1 MRYPD
6 VLTERETMRQAVFG
20 VSIARFG
27 DGELSLCL
35 GGSSVSQQYDPALRK
50 ELCEILYG
58 VPAGNAALLPCIP
71 RLDPTGPRYAYWQ
84 KYATD
89 RHTTL
94 YRAPLFGSSFVT
106 RPDNAPWIDRA
117 DYWDAV
123 RSLWQSKTVT
133 VVSGDPTLCEVA
145 MSSGARGAKVIQAPK
160 RNAYAVI
167 DEIEKQIYPAPGRPV
182 LIALGAAGTAL
193 AARLARKGLHAL
205 DLGHIGQFM
214 KPENQGA
221 FEFAP
226 DQLASAQYRA
236 QLYDAHATSH
246 WGKGGHYWAAQL
258 KVLCD
263 THGCGEVLD
272 YGCGSGTLKPA
283 LAEIGVKCLEYDP
296 GVKGKDVLP
305 KLADLVAS
313 TDVFEHIE
321 PELVDNVLAHTY
333 RLARKVGFFAIAK
346 QPAKKILADG
356 RNAHLSCHET
366 KWWVAAL
373 ARAGWDPKKITV
385 AEDAWKKC
393 LIICTK

>member
-6 VLTERETMRQAVFG
+6 VLTERETMRRAAAG
-20 VSIARFG
+20 ASLARFG
-27 DGELSLCL
+27 DGELSICL
-35 GGSSVSQQYDPALRK
+35 GGSSVSQQYDPALRR

-58 VPAGNAALLPCIP
+58 TYDAYGVLPCIP
-71 RLDPTGPRYAYWQ
+71 RLDPCGPRYAYWQ

-89 RHTTL
+89 RHTML
-94 YRAPLFGSSFVT
+94 YRAPEFGSSFVT
-106 RPDNAPWIDRA
+106 RPDNAPWIDRP
-117 DYWDAV
+117 DYWEQV
-123 RSLWQSKTVT
+123 RSLWRAKAVTLISGSRELFDVVEPEADGNSSFILASKR
-133 VVSGDPTLCEVA
+133 D
-145 MSSGARGAKVIQAPK
+145 
-160 RNAYAVI
+160 AYADI
-167 DEIEKQIYPAPGRPV
+167 DELQQHAAALPARTV

-226 DQLASAQYRA
+226 DQLASPTYRA
-236 QLYDAHATSH
+236 SLRHAHATTH
-246 WGKGGHYWAAQL
+246 WGKGGHYWAPHL
-258 KVLCD
+258 KALAD
-263 THGCGEVLD
+263 TYGCGEVLD

-296 GVKGKDVLP
+296 GVPGKDVMP
-305 KLADLVAS
+305 KLADIVAS

-346 QPAKKILADG
+346 QPAKKILDDG

-366 KWWVAAL
+366 KWWIEAL
-373 ARAGWDPKKITV
+373 VRAGWKRENIKV
-385 AEDAWKKC
+385 AEDQWKKC

>member
-6 VLTERETMRQAVFG
+6 VLTERETMRRAVAG
-20 VSIARFG
+20 ASLARFG
-27 DGELSLCL
+27 DGELSICL

-58 VPAGNAALLPCIP
+58 VAGPVLPCIP
-71 RLDPTGPRYAYWQ
+71 RLDPSGPRYAYWE

-89 RHTTL
+89 RHTAL

-106 RPDNAPWIDRA
+106 RPDNAPWIDRP
-117 DYWDAV
+117 DYWEHVA
-123 RSLWQSKTVT
+123 SLWRGRDVLY
-133 VVSGDPTLCEVA
+133 VSGEATLANVIAKTAGNIQIVA
-145 MSSGARGAKVIQAPK
+145 CAK
-160 RNAYAVI
+160 RDAYSDI
-167 DEIEKQIYPAPGRPV
+167 DRIEAECSHSNRGRPV

-226 DQLASAQYRA
+226 DQLASAEYRA
-236 QLYDAHATSH
+236 LLDEAHRTSH
-246 WGKGGHYWAAQL
+246 WGKGGHCWAEKLAAQV
-258 KVLCD
+258 KA
-263 THGCGEVLD
+263 HKCGEVLD

-283 LAEIGVKCLEYDP
+283 LADLGIKCLEYDP
-296 GVKGKDVLP
+296 GVRGKDVLP
-305 KLADLVAS
+305 KLADLVCS

-321 PELVDNVLAHTY
+321 PERVDNVLAHTY

-373 ARAGWDPKKITV
+373 ERAGWDRKNITV